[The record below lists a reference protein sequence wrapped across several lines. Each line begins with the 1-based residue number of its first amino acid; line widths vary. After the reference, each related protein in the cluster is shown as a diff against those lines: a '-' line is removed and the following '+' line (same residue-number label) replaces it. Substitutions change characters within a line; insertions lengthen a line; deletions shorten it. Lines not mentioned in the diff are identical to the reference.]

1 MAYLYSSTPA
11 INRNQNII
19 LHPPKFYLAIL
30 LGDDMIK
37 NTPFLFKT
45 KGKIMKVEVSFKQK
59 VDLIISSKSLL
70 KHPFYVA
77 WTEGKL
83 SKDQL
88 RQYAEQ
94 YFHNVLAEPTYL
106 SAIHFNTPHLH
117 TETNSGDIS
126 VRQEILENL
135 ISEEYGE
142 KNHPALWKTFAL
154 ALGSSEK
161 SLANAT
167 ALPGTANL
175 VATFR
180 DICLNQPFYAG
191 LAAMHAFESQVP
203 EIAAVKIDGLAR
215 FYGIN
220 DPDSFEFFTVHQEAD
235 IHHSQ
240 AEWALIE
247 RFADTP
253 KKKAEVLAAT
263 TEACDALWG
272 FLDGIY
278 ENYCANLNYKCE
290 KAATVH

>member
-1 MAYLYSSTPA
+1 MTAKISLK
-11 INRNQNII
+11 QNI
-19 LHPPKFYLAIL
+19 
-30 LGDDMIK
+30 
-37 NTPFLFKT
+37 
-45 KGKIMKVEVSFKQK
+45 ES
-59 VDLIISSKSLL
+59 IINAKSLL

-88 RQYAEQ
+88 RHYAEQ

-106 SAIHFNTPHLH
+106 SATHFNTPHLH
-117 TETNSGDIS
+117 TEENSGDIS
-126 VRQEILENL
+126 VRQEVLKNL

-154 ALGSSEK
+154 ALGSSNK
-161 SLANAT
+161 SLTNAT

-191 LAAMHAFESQVP
+191 LAAMYAFESQVP
-203 EIAAVKIDGLAR
+203 EIAAVKIDGLAK
-215 FYGIN
+215 FYGMK
-220 DPDSFEFFTVHQEAD
+220 DPKNYEFFTVHQEAD

-240 AEWALIE
+240 AEWKLIE
-247 RFADTP
+247 RFANSP
-253 KKKAEVLAAT
+253 EKQMEVLAAT
-263 TEACDALWG
+263 NKACDALWN

-278 ENYCANLNYKCE
+278 ENYCVDLACRQDKTP
-290 KAATVH
+290 AIMH